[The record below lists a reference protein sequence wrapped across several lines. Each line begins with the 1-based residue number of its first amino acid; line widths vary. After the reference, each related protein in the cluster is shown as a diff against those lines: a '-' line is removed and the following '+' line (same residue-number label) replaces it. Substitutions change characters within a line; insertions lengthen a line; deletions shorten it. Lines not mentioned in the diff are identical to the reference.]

1 MMIDMLIWI
10 LAALL
15 ILGGLAGLVLPAL
28 PGAPMLFAG
37 LFLAAWAEDYA
48 YVGTATLVALGV
60 LAALS
65 YLLDFVASALGAR
78 RYGASGRSILG
89 AAIGAIVGIFFGL
102 PGLIAGPFLGAVI
115 GELTVRRDLPGAA
128 RAGYGA
134 FIGLLLATAG
144 KLALGFTMIGLF
156 LLVRFL

>member
-1 MMIDMLIWI
+1 MIDILIWI

-89 AAIGAIVGIFFGL
+89 ATIGAIVGIFFGL
-102 PGLIAGPFLGAVI
+102 PGLIAGPFLGAVL
-115 GELTVRRDLPGAA
+115 GELSVRRDLQGAA

-134 FIGLLLATAG
+134 FIGLMIATAG
-144 KLALGFTMIGLF
+144 KLALGFTMIGLY

>member
-1 MMIDMLIWI
+1 MLIWI

>member
-1 MMIDMLIWI
+1 MIDMLIWI